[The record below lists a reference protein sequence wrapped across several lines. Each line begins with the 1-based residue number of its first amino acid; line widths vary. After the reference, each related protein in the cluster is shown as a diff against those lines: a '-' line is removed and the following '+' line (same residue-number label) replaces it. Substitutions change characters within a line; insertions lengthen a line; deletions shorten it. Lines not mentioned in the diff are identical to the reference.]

1 VRFFFIFLCGIF
13 LSVPPALAQ
22 YRSFEELFPYL
33 DEAKCEKV
41 FSDGGLFVS
50 KKNTAS
56 LQLLPSALA
65 ESGFQQSVIER
76 RPVFLIESLLV
87 IPVEGGRPDLLTIY
101 NACGRVR
108 DLKGRQYRSFTRGRD
123 IALFEDAT
131 RIQSERK
138 LSAIPDPP
146 AASSV
151 PPQETMYLR
160 LKDANFGNSYYR
172 ADISVDR
179 RSLTYRLVNFKN
191 LSYLFFPAI
200 RENKFIAQLYIE
212 PIAEGVLIYSLSGVD
227 VSDFIASKIDIP
239 SAFGKRLEVII
250 DWISEGMNYRR
261 ASPAVSDF

>member
-1 VRFFFIFLCGIF
+1 LYI
-13 LSVPPALAQ
+13 SPAFAQ
-22 YRSFEELFPYL
+22 YRSFEELFPYF
-33 DEAKCEKV
+33 DEAKREKV
-41 FSDGGLFVS
+41 FSDAGLFVS
-50 KKNTAS
+50 QKNTVS

-65 ESGFQQSVIER
+65 GSGMQQSVLER

-87 IPVEGGRPDLLTIY
+87 IPFQGGRPDLLTIY
-101 NACGRVR
+101 NACGKVQN
-108 DLKGRQYRSFTRGRD
+108 LKGRQYHSFTRDRD

-131 RIQSERK
+131 RIQSPRR

-151 PPQETMYLR
+151 PRQETMYLR
-160 LKDANFGNSYYR
+160 LKDANFGNSYYQ

-179 RSLTYRLVNFKN
+179 YGLTYRLVNFKN

-212 PIAEGVLIYSLSGVD
+212 PIAEGVLIYSLSSVD

-250 DWISEGMNYRR
+250 DWLGDGIQGL
-261 ASPAVSDF
+261 